1 MTLTDQELTFDD
13 GVFVFETVM
22 RVRNTEIDVGQYLTL
37 ESLIT
42 LLAEARARFLYSKG
56 INEINSEYQGLI
68 VNDLQL
74 NVISRVRAR
83 EALLFEVG
91 IEQIAEKSGKMAIK
105 VTRMYD
111 GSLVAKARKGFIQ
124 YDYRSNKAISFN
136 SDVKKALDQSDF
148 DYD

>member
-136 SDVKKALDQSDF
+136 SDVKRALDQSDF

>member
-1 MTLTDQELTFDD
+1 MTSTDQELKFDD
-13 GVFVFETVM
+13 KVFVFETVM

-136 SDVKKALDQSDF
+136 SDVKRALDQSDF

>member
-1 MTLTDQELTFDD
+1 MIDQELTFDD

-42 LLAEARARFLYSKG
+42 LLSEARVRFLYSKG

-68 VNDLQL
+68 VSNLQL

-91 IEQIAEKSGKMAIK
+91 VEQISQKSGKMAIK

-136 SDVKKALDQSDF
+136 SEVKGALDQSGL

>member
-1 MTLTDQELTFDD
+1 MTDQELTFDD

>member
-1 MTLTDQELTFDD
+1 MTDQELTFDD

-68 VNDLQL
+68 VSDLQL

-136 SDVKKALDQSDF
+136 SDVKRALDQSDF

>member
-68 VNDLQL
+68 VSDLQL

-136 SDVKKALDQSDF
+136 SDVKRALDQSDF

>member
-1 MTLTDQELTFDD
+1 MTDQELTFDD

-136 SDVKKALDQSDF
+136 SDVKRALDQSDF